1 MKKNLN
7 RIILLV
13 VVVGVIIGLRFTGVG
28 EKLTLANL
36 QAHAG
41 KLLEFSNGHYVSSV
55 LAYIV
60 IYVLVTG
67 FSLPG
72 ATVLTLA
79 GGFLYGTFI
88 GAIYVNIAATTGA
101 TLAFVFARYIAGQWI
116 QGRYGDK
123 LVKFNDE
130 LDRNGAGYL
139 LTLRLIPV
147 FPFFLINVFAGLTK
161 VPLRTFV
168 WTTSLGIF
176 PGSLVYA
183 YAGQQLGTITAIKDI
198 FSGKVLSAFL
208 LLAAF
213 ALFPVVLKKIKAF
226 KKSRQ
231 IS

>member
-1 MKKNLN
+1 MKKKKLN

-13 VVVGVIIGLRFTGVG
+13 VVVGVIIGLRFTGIG
-28 EKLTLANL
+28 EKMTLANL
-36 QAHAG
+36 QEHAG
-41 KLLEFSNGHYVSSV
+41 KLLDFSNSHYTVSV
-55 LAYIV
+55 LAYIL

-88 GAIYVNIAATTGA
+88 GAVYVNIAATAGA
-101 TLAFVFARYIAGQWI
+101 TLAFIFARYVAGQWI
-116 QGRYGDK
+116 QAKYGDK
-123 LVKFNDE
+123 LVKFNEE
-130 LDRNGAGYL
+130 LDRNGAKYL

-147 FPFFLINVFAGLTK
+147 FPFFLINVFAGLTN

-183 YAGQQLGTITAIKDI
+183 YAGRQLGSIESVGDI
-198 FSGKVLSAFL
+198 FSGKVLLAFL

-213 ALFPVVLKKIKAF
+213 AIFPVVLNKIKAR
-226 KKSRQ
+226 KKNG
-231 IS
+231 

>member
-1 MKKNLN
+1 MKKKKLN

-13 VVVGVIIGLRFTGVG
+13 VVVAVIIGLRFTGIG
-28 EKLTLANL
+28 EKMTLANL
-36 QAHAG
+36 QEHAG
-41 KLLEFSNGHYVSSV
+41 KLLDFSNGHYAVSV
-55 LAYIV
+55 LAYIL

-88 GAIYVNIAATTGA
+88 GAVYVNIAATAGA
-101 TLAFVFARYIAGQWI
+101 TLAFIFARYVAGQWI
-116 QGRYGDK
+116 QAKYGDK
-123 LVKFNDE
+123 LVKFNEE
-130 LDRNGAGYL
+130 LDRNGAKYL

-147 FPFFLINVFAGLTK
+147 FPFFLINVFAGLTN

-183 YAGQQLGTITAIKDI
+183 YAGRQLGTIESTGDI
-198 FSGKVLSAFL
+198 FSGKVLLAFL

-213 ALFPVVLKKIKAF
+213 AIFPVVLNKIKAR
-226 KKSRQ
+226 KKSG
-231 IS
+231 